1 MTTAPLYLRP
11 GRIGS
16 LELPNRLVRGATSET
31 MASPSG
37 VVYDSFVEL
46 YRRLAEGGAGLLLTG
61 HMYVDPRGQ
70 ASANQTGIH
79 DDRVIPALQR
89 ATDAVHEAGGRIFA
103 QIGHCGSQTMMS
115 AITPVAPSPVP
126 NAMYTIQP
134 EELSDG
140 EIRSLVAAFGAAA
153 RRAAEA
159 GFDGIHIHGGNG
171 YLISEFCSPHAN
183 TRDDRW
189 GGDAERRS
197 RFFFEVA
204 EAVRSAVG
212 DDFPLTARLSVEDS
226 VEGGLQ
232 RDESLARA
240 RGLAERGIDGF
251 ETTYG
256 VMRSYFENIRP
267 YVAVGRAQAWRN
279 LLVQRARQPAGAE
292 AYYRP
297 FARVCQGGVG
307 IADHSG
313 GRRPYHRDDE
323 RHPGLGRRRLPG
335 HGPPVHPRA
344 GPGAQAGGRP
354 HRRRRMRL
362 VQHVPGARRLR
373 PAAVLARQPPQRRRT
388 HPQALLDQPPQG
400 PVSPTAAA
408 WVTSLGPSPRG
419 PRNPGSPRA
428 A

>member
-1 MTTAPLYLRP
+1 MSPAPPYLQP

-16 LELPNRLVRGATSET
+16 LELPNRIVRGATSET

-79 DDRVIPALQR
+79 DDKVIPGLRQ
-89 ATDAVHEAGGRIFA
+89 ATEAVHEAGGRIFA

-115 AITPVAPSPVP
+115 SITPVAPSPVP

-134 EELSDG
+134 EELSSDEVQG
-140 EIRSLVAAFGAAA
+140 LVEAFGTAAG
-153 RRAAEA
+153 RAAEA
-159 GFDGIHIHGGNG
+159 GFDGIHVHGGNG

-183 TRDDRW
+183 TRDDDW

-204 EAVRSAVG
+204 EAVRAAVG
-212 DDFPLTARLSVEDS
+212 DELPVTARLSVEDS
-226 VEGGLQ
+226 VPGGLQ
-232 RDESLARA
+232 RPESLERA

-297 FARVCQGGVG
+297 FARAVKEATGLPIILVGGVRTTQTMTDILASG
-307 IADHSG
+307 DADFLAMARPFIREPDLVRKLEAGRTG
-313 GRRPYHRDDE
+313 GVECVSCNMCLAHDGFDPLQCWRDNP
-323 RHPGLGRRRLPG
+323 RNVAVHVRKHYWTNRRR
-335 HGPPVHPRA
+335 
-344 GPGAQAGGRP
+344 
-354 HRRRRMRL
+354 
-362 VQHVPGARRLR
+362 
-373 PAAVLARQPPQRRRT
+373 
-388 HPQALLDQPPQG
+388 
-400 PVSPTAAA
+400 
-408 WVTSLGPSPRG
+408 
-419 PRNPGSPRA
+419 
-428 A
+428 

>member
-1 MTTAPLYLRP
+1 MNSAPLYLQP

-16 LELPNRLVRGATSET
+16 LEIPNRIVRGATSET

-79 DDRVIPALQR
+79 DDKVIPALRR
-89 ATDAVHEAGGRIFA
+89 ATEAVHEAGGRIFA

-134 EELSDG
+134 EELTATEVGD
-140 EIRSLVAAFGAAA
+140 LVEAFGAAA
-153 RRAAEA
+153 GRAAEA

-183 TRDDRW
+183 TRDDEW

-197 RFFFEVA
+197 RFMVEVYD
-204 EAVRSAVG
+204 AVRRAVG
-212 DDFPLTARLSVEDS
+212 EGFPVTARLSVEDS
-226 VEGGLQ
+226 VAGGLQ
-232 RDESLARA
+232 REESLQRA
-240 RGLAERGIDGF
+240 RLLAERGLDGF

-267 YVAVGRAQAWRN
+267 YVAVNRAQAWRN

-297 FARVCQGGVG
+297 FARAVKEASGLPVILVGGVRTTQTMTDILKSG
-307 IADHSG
+307 DADFLAMARPFIREPDLVRKLEAGRTG
-313 GRRPYHRDDE
+313 GVECVSCNMCLAHDGFDPLQCWRDNP
-323 RHPGLGRRRLPG
+323 RNVAVHIRKHYWTNRRRG
-335 HGPPVHPRA
+335 
-344 GPGAQAGGRP
+344 Q
-354 HRRRRMRL
+354 
-362 VQHVPGARRLR
+362 
-373 PAAVLARQPPQRRRT
+373 
-388 HPQALLDQPPQG
+388 
-400 PVSPTAAA
+400 
-408 WVTSLGPSPRG
+408 
-419 PRNPGSPRA
+419 
-428 A
+428 

>member
-1 MTTAPLYLRP
+1 MSTAPLYLQP

-16 LELPNRLVRGATSET
+16 LEIPNRIVRGATSET
-31 MASPSG
+31 MASTNG

-79 DDRVIPALQR
+79 DDRVIPALRR
-89 ATDAVHEAGGRIFA
+89 ATDAVHEAGGLIFA

-115 AITPVAPSPVP
+115 SITPVAPSPVP

-134 EELSDG
+134 VELAAEEVSGLV
-140 EIRSLVAAFGAAA
+140 RSFGAAA
-153 RRAAEA
+153 ARAAEA
-159 GFDGIHIHGGNG
+159 KFDGIHIHGGNG

-183 TRDDRW
+183 TRDDEW

-197 RFFFEVA
+197 RFMVEVYD
-204 EAVRSAVG
+204 AVRSAVG
-212 DDFPLTARLSVEDS
+212 DDLPVTARLSVEDS

-232 RDESLARA
+232 REESLQRA
-240 RGLAERGIDGF
+240 TVLADRGLNGF

-279 LLVQRARQPAGAE
+279 LLIQRARQPAGAE

-297 FARVCQGGVG
+297 FARAVKEASGLPIILVGGVRTTETMEDILASG
-307 IADHSG
+307 DADFLAMARPFIREPDLVRKLEAGRTG
-313 GRRPYHRDDE
+313 GVACVSCNMCLAHDGFDPLQCWRDN
-323 RHPGLGRRRLPG
+323 
-335 HGPPVHPRA
+335 
-344 GPGAQAGGRP
+344 
-354 HRRRRMRL
+354 
-362 VQHVPGARRLR
+362 
-373 PAAVLARQPPQRRRT
+373 
-388 HPQALLDQPPQG
+388 
-400 PVSPTAAA
+400 
-408 WVTSLGPSPRG
+408 
-419 PRNPGSPRA
+419 PRNVAVHIRKHYWTNRRKGQ
-428 A
+428 

>member
-1 MTTAPLYLRP
+1 MTTAPLYLQP
-11 GRIGS
+11 GWIGS
-16 LELPNRLVRGATSET
+16 LEIPNRIVRGATSET

-37 VVYDSFVEL
+37 VVYESYVEL
-46 YRRLAEGGAGLLLTG
+46 YRSLAEGGAGLLLTG

-79 DDRVIPALQR
+79 DDKVIPGLRSAVE
-89 ATDAVHEAGGRIFA
+89 AVHEAGGRIFA

-115 AITPVAPSPVP
+115 RITPVAPSPVP

-140 EIRSLVAAFGAAA
+140 EIRSLVEAFGAAA

-159 GFDGIHIHGGNG
+159 DFDGVHIHGGNG

-183 TRDDRW
+183 TRDDEW

-197 RFFFEVA
+197 RFMVEVYD
-204 EAVRSAVG
+204 AVRAAVG
-212 DDFPLTARLSVEDS
+212 DDLPVTARLSVEDS

-232 RDESLARA
+232 REESLQRA
-240 RGLAERGIDGF
+240 RLLADRGIDGF

-297 FARVCQGGVG
+297 FARAVKEASGLPIILVGGVRTTETMTDVLASG
-307 IADHSG
+307 DADFLAMA
-313 GRRPYHRDDE
+313 RPFIREPD
-323 RHPGLGRRRLPG
+323 
-335 HGPPVHPRA
+335 
-344 GPGAQAGGRP
+344 
-354 HRRRRMRL
+354 L
-362 VQHVPGARRLR
+362 VQKLEAGRTGGVEC
-373 PAAVLARQPPQRRRT
+373 VSCNMCLAHDGFDPLQCWR
-388 HPQALLDQPPQG
+388 DN
-400 PVSPTAAA
+400 
-408 WVTSLGPSPRG
+408 
-419 PRNPGSPRA
+419 PRNVAVHIRKHYWTNRRKGQ
-428 A
+428 

>member
-1 MTTAPLYLRP
+1 MTAAPLYLQP

-16 LELPNRLVRGATSET
+16 LSIPNRLVRGATSET
-31 MASPSG
+31 MASARG
-37 VVYDSFVEL
+37 VVFDSYVEL

-79 DDRVIPALQR
+79 NDSVVPALRR
-89 ATDAVHEAGGRIFA
+89 AADAVHAAGGRIFA

-115 AITPVAPSPVP
+115 SITPVAPSPVP

-134 EELSDG
+134 VGLTAE
-140 EIRSLVAAFGAAA
+140 EIRGLVRSFGAAA
-153 RRAAEA
+153 GRAAEA

-183 TRDDRW
+183 TRDDDW

-197 RFFFEVA
+197 RFMVDVYD
-204 EAVRSAVG
+204 AVRAAVG
-212 DDFPLTARLSVEDS
+212 EEFPITARLSVEDS
-226 VEGGLQ
+226 VSGGLQ
-232 RDESLARA
+232 REESLQRS
-240 RGLAERGIDGF
+240 RVLADRGIDGF

-297 FARVCQGGVG
+297 FARVVKEATGLPIILVGGVRTTEVMNDVLDSG
-307 IADHSG
+307 DADFLAMARPFIREPDLARKLEAGRTG
-313 GRRPYHRDDE
+313 GVECVSCNMCLAHDGFDPLRCWRTSPRSVAVHIRKHYWTN
-323 RHPGLGRRRLPG
+323 RRRG
-335 HGPPVHPRA
+335 
-344 GPGAQAGGRP
+344 Q
-354 HRRRRMRL
+354 
-362 VQHVPGARRLR
+362 
-373 PAAVLARQPPQRRRT
+373 
-388 HPQALLDQPPQG
+388 
-400 PVSPTAAA
+400 
-408 WVTSLGPSPRG
+408 
-419 PRNPGSPRA
+419 
-428 A
+428 

>member
-1 MTTAPLYLRP
+1 MGVNPVPAYLQP

-16 LELPNRLVRGATSET
+16 LALPNRIVRGATSET

-37 VVYDSFVEL
+37 VVYDAYVEL

-79 DDRVIPALQR
+79 DDRVIPGLKR

-134 EELSDG
+134 EELSNG
-140 EIRSLVAAFGAAA
+140 EIRSLVEAFGAAA

-159 GFDGIHIHGGNG
+159 GFDGVHIHGGNG

-183 TRDDRW
+183 TRDDEW

-197 RFFFEVA
+197 RFMVEVYD
-204 EAVRSAVG
+204 AVRGAVG
-212 DDFPLTARLSVEDS
+212 DGFPVTARLSVEDS
-226 VEGGLQ
+226 VPGGLQ

-240 RGLAERGIDGF
+240 RLLAERGLDGF

-297 FARVCQGGVG
+297 FARAVKEASGLPIILVGGVRTTETMTDILASG
-307 IADHSG
+307 DADFLAMARPFIREPDLVRKLEAGRTG
-313 GRRPYHRDDE
+313 GVECVSCNMCLAHDGFDPLQCWRDN
-323 RHPGLGRRRLPG
+323 
-335 HGPPVHPRA
+335 
-344 GPGAQAGGRP
+344 
-354 HRRRRMRL
+354 
-362 VQHVPGARRLR
+362 
-373 PAAVLARQPPQRRRT
+373 
-388 HPQALLDQPPQG
+388 
-400 PVSPTAAA
+400 
-408 WVTSLGPSPRG
+408 
-419 PRNPGSPRA
+419 PRNVAVHIRKHYWTNRRKGQ
-428 A
+428 

>member
-1 MTTAPLYLRP
+1 VKSTPLYLRP

-16 LELPNRLVRGATSET
+16 LEIPNRIVRGATSET
-31 MASPSG
+31 MASRNG

-79 DDRVIPALQR
+79 DDKVIPALRR
-89 ATDAVHEAGGRIFA
+89 ATDAVHEAGGLIFA

-115 AITPVAPSPVP
+115 SITPVAPSPVP

-134 EELSDG
+134 EELTAAELG
-140 EIRSLVAAFGAAA
+140 ALVEAFGAAA
-153 RRAAEA
+153 GRAAEA
-159 GFDGIHIHGGNG
+159 GFDGVHIHGGNG

-183 TRDDRW
+183 TRDDEW

-197 RFFFEVA
+197 RFMLEVYD
-204 EAVRSAVG
+204 AVRRAVG
-212 DDFPLTARLSVEDS
+212 DGFPVTARLSVEDS
-226 VEGGLQ
+226 VPGGLQ
-232 RDESLARA
+232 REESLQRA
-240 RGLAERGIDGF
+240 RLLAERGLDGF

-297 FARVCQGGVG
+297 FARAVKEASGLPVILVGGVRTTETMTDILAAG
-307 IADHSG
+307 DADFVAMARPFIREPDLVRKLEAGRTG
-313 GRRPYHRDDE
+313 GVECVSCNMCLAHDGFDPLQCWRDN
-323 RHPGLGRRRLPG
+323 
-335 HGPPVHPRA
+335 
-344 GPGAQAGGRP
+344 
-354 HRRRRMRL
+354 
-362 VQHVPGARRLR
+362 
-373 PAAVLARQPPQRRRT
+373 
-388 HPQALLDQPPQG
+388 
-400 PVSPTAAA
+400 
-408 WVTSLGPSPRG
+408 
-419 PRNPGSPRA
+419 PRNIAVHIRKHYWTNRRKGQ
-428 A
+428 

>member
-1 MTTAPLYLRP
+1 MTTAPLYLQP
-11 GRIGS
+11 GWIGS
-16 LELPNRLVRGATSET
+16 LEIPNRIVRGATSET

-37 VVYDSFVEL
+37 VVYESYVEL
-46 YRRLAEGGAGLLLTG
+46 YRSLAEGGAGLLLTG

-79 DDRVIPALQR
+79 DDKVIPGLR
-89 ATDAVHEAGGRIFA
+89 STVEAVHEAGGRIFA

-115 AITPVAPSPVP
+115 RITPVAPSPVP

-140 EIRSLVAAFGAAA
+140 EIRSLVEAFGAAA

-159 GFDGIHIHGGNG
+159 DFDGVHIHGGNG

-183 TRDDRW
+183 TRDDEW

-197 RFFFEVA
+197 RFMVEVYD
-204 EAVRSAVG
+204 AVRAAVG
-212 DDFPLTARLSVEDS
+212 DDLPVTARLSVEDS

-232 RDESLARA
+232 REESLQRA
-240 RGLAERGIDGF
+240 RLLADRGIDGF

-297 FARVCQGGVG
+297 FARAVKEASGLPIILVGGVRTTETMTDVLASG
-307 IADHSG
+307 DADFLAMA
-313 GRRPYHRDDE
+313 RPFIREPD
-323 RHPGLGRRRLPG
+323 
-335 HGPPVHPRA
+335 
-344 GPGAQAGGRP
+344 
-354 HRRRRMRL
+354 L
-362 VQHVPGARRLR
+362 VQKLEAGRTGGVEC
-373 PAAVLARQPPQRRRT
+373 VSCNMCLAHDGFDPLQCWR
-388 HPQALLDQPPQG
+388 DN
-400 PVSPTAAA
+400 
-408 WVTSLGPSPRG
+408 
-419 PRNPGSPRA
+419 PRNVAVHIRKHYWTNRRKGQ
-428 A
+428 

>member
-1 MTTAPLYLRP
+1 MASAPLYLQP

-16 LELPNRLVRGATSET
+16 LTLPNRLIRGATSET

-37 VVYDSFVEL
+37 VVFDSYVVL

-79 DDRVIPALQR
+79 DDRVIPALRR

-134 EELSDG
+134 EELTSAEVG
-140 EIRSLVAAFGAAA
+140 ALVEAFGAAA
-153 RRAAEA
+153 GRAAEA
-159 GFDGIHIHGGNG
+159 GFDGVHIHGGNG

-183 TRDDRW
+183 TRDDEW

-197 RFFFEVA
+197 RFMIEVYD
-204 EAVRSAVG
+204 AVRRAVG
-212 DDFPLTARLSVEDS
+212 VGFPVTARLSVEDS
-226 VEGGLQ
+226 VPGGLQ
-232 RDESLARA
+232 REESLQRA
-240 RGLAERGIDGF
+240 RQLAELGLDGF

-279 LLVQRARQPAGAE
+279 LLVQRVRRPAGAE

-297 FARVCQGGVG
+297 FARAVKEASGLPVILVGGVRTTETMTDILTTG
-307 IADHSG
+307 DADFLAMA
-313 GRRPYHRDDE
+313 RPFIREPDLVRE
-323 RHPGLGRRRLPG
+323 L
-335 HGPPVHPRA
+335 
-344 GPGAQAGGRP
+344 QAGRTGGVECVSCNMCLAHDGFDP
-354 HRRRRMRL
+354 
-362 VQHVPGARRLR
+362 LR
-373 PAAVLARQPPQRRRT
+373 CWR
-388 HPQALLDQPPQG
+388 D
-400 PVSPTAAA
+400 
-408 WVTSLGPSPRG
+408 
-419 PRNPGSPRA
+419 SPRA
-428 A
+428 VAVHIRKHYWINRRR

>member
-1 MTTAPLYLRP
+1 MTSTPVYLRP

-16 LELPNRLVRGATSET
+16 LELPNRIVRGATSET
-31 MASPSG
+31 MASPGG
-37 VVYDSFVEL
+37 VVYDSYVEL

-79 DDRVIPALQR
+79 DDRVVPALRR

-115 AITPVAPSPVP
+115 AIVPVAPSPVP

-134 EELSDG
+134 EELSDA
-140 EIRSLVAAFGAAA
+140 EIRGLVEAFGAAA

-183 TRDDRW
+183 TRDDQW

-197 RFFFEVA
+197 RFFYEVA
-204 EAVRSAVG
+204 EAVRAAVG
-212 DDFPLTARLSVEDS
+212 DELPVTARLSVEDS
-226 VEGGLQ
+226 VAGGLQ
-232 RDESLARA
+232 REESLERA

-267 YVAVGRAQAWRN
+267 YVAVSRAQAWRN
-279 LLVQRARQPAGAE
+279 LLVQRARTPAGAE

-297 FARVCQGGVG
+297 FARAVKDATNLPAILVGGVRTTETMTEILAAG
-307 IADHSG
+307 DADFLAMARPFIREPDLVRKLEAGRTG
-313 GRRPYHRDDE
+313 GVE
-323 RHPGLGRRRLPG
+323 C
-335 HGPPVHPRA
+335 VSCN
-344 GPGAQAGGRP
+344 
-354 HRRRRMRL
+354 MC
-362 VQHVPGARRLR
+362 
-373 PAAVLARQPPQRRRT
+373 LAHDGFDPLQC
-388 HPQALLDQPPQG
+388 
-400 PVSPTAAA
+400 
-408 WVTSLGPSPRG
+408 W
-419 PRNPGSPRA
+419 RNSPRA
-428 A
+428 VAVHIRKHYWRNRRSGQ

>member
-1 MTTAPLYLRP
+1 MSTAPLYLQP
-11 GRIGS
+11 GRIGL
-16 LELPNRLVRGATSET
+16 LEIPNRIVRGATSET
-31 MASPSG
+31 MAAANG
-37 VVYDSFVEL
+37 IVYDSFVEL

-79 DDRVIPALQR
+79 DDKVVPALRR
-89 ATDAVHEAGGRIFA
+89 ATEAVHEVGGRIFA

-134 EELSDG
+134 EELTAG
-140 EIRSLVAAFGAAA
+140 EIRGLVRAFGHGA

-183 TRDDRW
+183 TRDDAW

-197 RFFFEVA
+197 RFMTEVY
-204 EAVRSAVG
+204 EAVRAAVG
-212 DDFPLTARLSVEDS
+212 SDFPVTARLSVEDS

-232 RDESLARA
+232 REESLQRA
-240 RGLAERGIDGF
+240 GMLADRGIDGF

-267 YVAVGRAQAWRN
+267 YVAVSRAQAWRN

-297 FARVCQGGVG
+297 FARAVKEASGLPVILVGGVRTTETMSDILAAG
-307 IADHSG
+307 DADFLAMARPFIREPDLVRKLEG
-313 GRRPYHRDDE
+313 GRTGGVECVSCNMCLAHDGYDPLQCWRDN
-323 RHPGLGRRRLPG
+323 
-335 HGPPVHPRA
+335 
-344 GPGAQAGGRP
+344 
-354 HRRRRMRL
+354 
-362 VQHVPGARRLR
+362 
-373 PAAVLARQPPQRRRT
+373 
-388 HPQALLDQPPQG
+388 
-400 PVSPTAAA
+400 
-408 WVTSLGPSPRG
+408 
-419 PRNPGSPRA
+419 PRNVAVHIRKHYWTNRRKGQ
-428 A
+428 

>member
-1 MTTAPLYLRP
+1 MTSEPLYLRP

-16 LELPNRLVRGATSET
+16 LEIPNRIVRGATSET
-31 MASPSG
+31 MASASG

-79 DDRVIPALQR
+79 DDKVVPTLRR
-89 ATDAVHEAGGRIFA
+89 ATDAVHEAGGLIFA

-134 EELSDG
+134 VELTTG
-140 EIRSLVAAFGAAA
+140 EVSGLVRSFGAAA
-153 RRAAEA
+153 GRAAEA
-159 GFDGIHIHGGNG
+159 GFDGVHIHGGNG

-183 TRDDRW
+183 TRDDGW

-197 RFFFEVA
+197 RFMVEVYD
-204 EAVRSAVG
+204 AVRGAVG
-212 DDFPLTARLSVEDS
+212 DDLPVTARLSVEDS
-226 VEGGLQ
+226 VDGGLQ
-232 RDESLARA
+232 REESLERA
-240 RGLAERGIDGF
+240 ELLAERGIDGF

-267 YVAVGRAQAWRN
+267 YVAVGRVQAWRN

-297 FARVCQGGVG
+297 FARAVKDATGLPIILVGGVRTTETMTDILASG
-307 IADHSG
+307 DADFLAMARPFIREPDLVRKLEAGRTG
-313 GRRPYHRDDE
+313 GVECVSCNMCLAHDGFDPLQCWRDN
-323 RHPGLGRRRLPG
+323 
-335 HGPPVHPRA
+335 
-344 GPGAQAGGRP
+344 
-354 HRRRRMRL
+354 
-362 VQHVPGARRLR
+362 
-373 PAAVLARQPPQRRRT
+373 
-388 HPQALLDQPPQG
+388 
-400 PVSPTAAA
+400 
-408 WVTSLGPSPRG
+408 
-419 PRNPGSPRA
+419 PRNVAVHIRKHYWTNRRKPQ
-428 A
+428 

>member
-1 MTTAPLYLRP
+1 MSTAPLYLQP

-16 LELPNRLVRGATSET
+16 LEIPNRIVRGATSET

-79 DDRVIPALQR
+79 DDKVIPGLR
-89 ATDAVHEAGGRIFA
+89 VTTDAVHEAGGRVFA

-115 AITPVAPSPVP
+115 RITPVAPSPVP

-134 EELSDG
+134 EELRAE
-140 EIRSLVAAFGAAA
+140 EIRGLVRAFGDGA

-183 TRDDRW
+183 TRDDEW

-204 EAVRSAVG
+204 EAVRAAVG
-212 DDFPLTARLSVEDS
+212 DELPVTARLSVEDS
-226 VEGGLQ
+226 VPDGLQ
-232 RDESLARA
+232 RDESLNRA
-240 RGLAERGIDGF
+240 RGLADRGINGF

-279 LLVQRARQPAGAE
+279 LLVQRARRPAGAE

-297 FARVCQGGVG
+297 FARAVKEASGLPVILVGGVRTTETMSDILQSG
-307 IADHSG
+307 DADFLAMARPFIREPDLVRKLEAGRTG
-313 GRRPYHRDDE
+313 GVECVSCNMCLAHDGFDPLQCWRDN
-323 RHPGLGRRRLPG
+323 
-335 HGPPVHPRA
+335 
-344 GPGAQAGGRP
+344 
-354 HRRRRMRL
+354 
-362 VQHVPGARRLR
+362 
-373 PAAVLARQPPQRRRT
+373 
-388 HPQALLDQPPQG
+388 
-400 PVSPTAAA
+400 
-408 WVTSLGPSPRG
+408 
-419 PRNPGSPRA
+419 PRNVAVHIRKHYWTNRRKA
-428 A
+428 Q